1 MKSVREIL
9 QWNLQAK
16 IAVVNENKILIRN
29 VSVTNTYWEGKRRV
43 DSILELQV
51 KSFNC
56 FAVMELLIFFAD
68 SVFVEMHE
76 WQRNK

>member
-16 IAVVNENKILIRN
+16 IAVVNANKILIRN
-29 VSVTNTYWEGKRRV
+29 VSVTNTYCEGKRRV

-56 FAVMELLIFFAD
+56 FAVMELLNFFAD

>member
-16 IAVVNENKILIRN
+16 IAVVNVNKILIRN

-56 FAVMELLIFFAD
+56 FAVMELLNFFAD